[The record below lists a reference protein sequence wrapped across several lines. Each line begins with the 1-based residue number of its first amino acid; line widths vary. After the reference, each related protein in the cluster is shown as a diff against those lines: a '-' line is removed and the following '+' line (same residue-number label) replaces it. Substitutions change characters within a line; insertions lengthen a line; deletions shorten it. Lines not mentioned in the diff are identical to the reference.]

1 METTRPSI
9 SASLILLIPGRS
21 LGIPII
27 YDYLRPAWG
36 EYGGLS

>member
-1 METTRPSI
+1 METIRPSI
-9 SASLILLIPGRS
+9 SASDSTNSRAFFGD
-21 LGIPII
+21 II